1 MNGMNDNPGV
11 RWLLFSPSG
20 RIGRHA
26 YLLSVLLWLMLQ
38 GAAVFLLLAIENTS
52 KAGLLLAA
60 LALVIISVA
69 TFISF
74 IMLSIKRL
82 HDMGFPGLFVLV
94 LFVPLVSFFAF
105 VVLLFWPSAP
115 PNDFGEYPDRP
126 K

>member
-1 MNGMNDNPGV
+1 MSGMYDNPSV
-11 RWLLFSPSG
+11 SWLLFSPSG
-20 RIGRHA
+20 RIGRQA
-26 YLLSVLLWLMLQ
+26 YVMSILLWLMLQ
-38 GAAVFLLLAIENTS
+38 GAAVTMMLAFENTS

-60 LALVIISVA
+60 LALVVISVA

-94 LFVPLVSFFAF
+94 LFVPLASFFAF
-105 VVLLFWPSAP
+105 IVLLFWPSAP
-115 PNDFGEYPDRP
+115 PNDFGEYPNRP